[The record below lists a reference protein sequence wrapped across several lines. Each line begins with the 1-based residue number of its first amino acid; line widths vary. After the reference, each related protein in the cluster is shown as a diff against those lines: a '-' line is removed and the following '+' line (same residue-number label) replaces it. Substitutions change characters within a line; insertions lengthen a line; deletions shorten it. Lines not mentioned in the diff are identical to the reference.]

1 MVRKSVKTMVV
12 SVIMAAALASTAFA
26 ATSGDSIQH
35 PHHVAG
41 NGGSSGGGG
50 GSSIKSTSSSYGS
63 GWQLNETGWRYQ
75 EADGSYARGWRQ
87 LYWQGVQ
94 DWYLF
99 GADSYLL
106 GTGVYTDANGNTYYL
121 NPVHDG
127 WFGKMMT
134 GELTING
141 QTHTFDTTSGHMLN

>member
-1 MVRKSVKTMVV
+1 MVRKSVKTLVA
-12 SVIMAAALASTAFA
+12 SAIMAAALVSTAFA
-26 ATSGDSIQH
+26 ADSIQH
-35 PHHVAG
+35 PHWVS
-41 NGGSSGGGG
+41 GGGSSSGGGG
-50 GSSIKSTSSSYGS
+50 GSIKTTSTSAGK
-63 GWQLNETGWRYQ
+63 GWELNETGWRYQ
-75 EADGSYARGWRQ
+75 EVDGSYARGWRQ
-87 LYWQGVQ
+87 LYWQGAQ

-99 GADSYLL
+99 GADGYLL

>member
-1 MVRKSVKTMVV
+1 MVRKSVKTMIV
-12 SVIMAAALASTAFA
+12 SAVMAAALASTAFA
-26 ATSGDSIQH
+26 ASTGASIQH
-35 PHHVAG
+35 PHWVS
-41 NGGSSGGGG
+41 GGGSSSGGGG
-50 GSSIKSTSSSYGS
+50 GSIKTTSTSAGK
-63 GWQLNETGWRYQ
+63 GWELNETGWRYQ
-75 EADGSYARGWRQ
+75 EVDGSYARGWRQ
-87 LYWQGVQ
+87 LYWQGAQ

-99 GADSYLL
+99 GADGYLL

>member
-1 MVRKSVKTMVV
+1 MVRKSVKTLVV
-12 SVIMAAALASTAFA
+12 STIMAAALASTAFA
-26 ATSGDSIQH
+26 SGSIQH
-35 PHHVAG
+35 PHWV
-41 NGGSSGGGG
+41 SGG
-50 GSSIKSTSSSYGS
+50 GSSSGGAGGSTIKTTSTSAGK
-63 GWQLNETGWRYQ
+63 GWELNETGWRYQ
-75 EADGSYARGWRQ
+75 EVDGSYARGWRQ

-99 GADSYLL
+99 GADGYLL